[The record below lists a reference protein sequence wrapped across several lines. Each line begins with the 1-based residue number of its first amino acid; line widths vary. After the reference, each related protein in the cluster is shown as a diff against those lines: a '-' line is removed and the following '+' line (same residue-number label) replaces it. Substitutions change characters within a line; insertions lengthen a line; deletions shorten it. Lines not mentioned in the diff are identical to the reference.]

1 MAEILDFTLEINGI
15 EKTIKSVE
23 DLESSIKDLQNTIKS
38 NQGRGVLDNTEL
50 EKNLARLEKLRLE
63 AKATKEAIKQTSV
76 DGAKSMGTLR
86 EAFDGAGAAAEILS
100 GENEKVGRVVMT
112 VMKAI
117 GAANSA
123 REVSENK
130 STIAIVSN
138 RIATTAN
145 IAVQKLYD
153 ATLKG
158 TIVSLNTFK
167 IALAATGIGVV
178 VLAVIALADAYKALS
193 QATKTAGDYQNEY
206 NKEIERYDKLAQ
218 IQRNNMEVR
227 GATEAELYELDK
239 EILNGRMGITTA
251 NLERQKKELQAQK
264 IKFEES
270 KKFYE
275 KEIGY
280 LKAVEFLTKG
290 PAAAARLGA
299 ELGKFFAEG
308 GTLNIEGA
316 SKAIEEL
323 ENNILNLQVALSGD
337 SKKLKGLGAGK
348 TNGKSPEKAAVEKAM
363 GSEEE
368 FKKALEYS
376 TAYFDRQQ
384 SLLLERQLKGED
396 VSYQLTQLEKERFDA
411 AMVIMKDYD
420 MYDKTIIEAELN
432 RRKSVNDKIVED
444 QKELNDKLKELR
456 EKEFEGSIKN
466 SKDYYTEQQTLLLNR
481 AAEGYNI
488 EEEMRQLELEG
499 LEAQL
504 QVYRDYGESTIEIEN
519 QIAAKKKEIREAE
532 RQATI
537 DSINGGLEVFRA
549 GIQASIDLENVRK
562 ENALNNQNLTEEE
575 REKIAKESFEK
586 QKKLQLQ
593 MAYVDAAKS
602 VTSILAQYPKFDGGI
617 AMFAAIAT
625 AAIMNTAA
633 ITRIKRTQYQGASS
647 GDEGNDG
654 QPSKFARGG
663 ILVGPLH
670 SQGGI
675 RTSFGELEGG
685 EFVVNR
691 RSTRMYG
698 GLISA
703 INQAGGGRKFATGGI
718 LGLEDQL
725 QSLQKNMNQTP
736 VVKAYVLEGD
746 ISSAM
751 EAEQKIKYRTT
762 L

>member
-38 NQGRGVLDNTEL
+38 NQGKGVLDNTEL

-117 GAANSA
+117 GVANSV

-130 STIAIVSN
+130 STIAIVGN

-145 IAVQKLYD
+145 IVVQKLYN
-153 ATLKG
+153 ATLAS
-158 TIVSLNTFK
+158 TIMSLNTFK
-167 IALAATGIGVV
+167 IALAATGIGAIILLLGTAVILYNKFKGSV
-178 VLAVIALADAYKALS
+178 DFSTEAIERQKKAMDDLRRSKELTYREMAVQGKSETEINNQKIKDYNRQAQAYERMTEGMRENDVKVIAGENFTREQLKLRAREYRVLAGEAELANKKIREGSKKTTDKVKDDGKDLADAIR
-193 QATKTAGDYQNEY
+193 QNQLRAMDDRSRELDQVR
-206 NKEIERYDKLAQ
+206 ERYDKELELVKGNSVLEEMFKEN
-218 IQRNNMEVR
+218 QR
-227 GATEAELYELDK
+227 K
-239 EILNGRMGITTA
+239 EIADINKKYDDLEAAEKKKSDDERIAQEIKTT
-251 NLERQKKELQAQK
+251 
-264 IKFEES
+264 
-270 KKFYE
+270 
-275 KEIGY
+275 
-280 LKAVEFLTKG
+280 
-290 PAAAARLGA
+290 
-299 ELGKFFAEG
+299 
-308 GTLNIEGA
+308 
-316 SKAIEEL
+316 EEL
-323 ENNILNLQVALSGD
+323 
-337 SKKLKGLGAGK
+337 KKLREDEFSKSLG
-348 TNGKSPEKAAVEKAM
+348 
-363 GSEEE
+363 
-368 FKKALEYS
+368 Y
-376 TAYFDRQQ
+376 
-384 SLLLERQLKGED
+384 
-396 VSYQLTQLEKERFDA
+396 
-411 AMVIMKDYD
+411 
-420 MYDKTIIEAELN
+420 
-432 RRKSVNDKIVED
+432 
-444 QKELNDKLKELR
+444 
-456 EKEFEGSIKN
+456 

-519 QIAAKKKEIREAE
+519 QIAAKKREIREAE
-532 RQATI
+532 RQARI
-537 DSINGGLEVFRA
+537 DDINGGLEVFRA
-549 GIQASIDLENVRK
+549 GIQASMDLENVRK

-725 QSLQKNMNQTP
+725 QSLQRNMNQTP